1 MHRKEKG
8 EMAMPSGISM
18 KRSLLY
24 GLAAILHSTYCAQA
38 SAVLACQDADDEDL
52 PLQVATATIGWDS
65 STWMPALEPH
75 PAVTSFLQHSALLAG
90 AGLSALLTLKL
101 TSKPWTAWLPYPAT
115 IAAFTAELW
124 YLMG

>member
-1 MHRKEKG
+1 
-8 EMAMPSGISM
+8 MA
-18 KRSLLY
+18 LQLFF
-24 GLAAILHSTYCAQA
+24 ILHSSSCAQA
-38 SAVLACQDADDEDL
+38 SAVLACQDADDEEL
-52 PLQVATATIGWDS
+52 SLQIATATIGWDS

-75 PAVTSFLQHSALLAG
+75 PVVISFLQHSTLLAG

-101 TSKPWTAWLPYPAT
+101 TSKPWTTWLPYPAT